1 MQTQRLTTLINP
13 SHVEQL
19 LDSYVSES
27 GVLPSDAR
35 KRVGWDNLPVE
46 LRHFAAQAVV
56 DGYVCSVWTDGDS
69 NWFFAGSLA
78 LERARE
84 VGRPVL
90 EVLRCDDIRHARASC
105 FVARLPDGSWSQCG
119 NY

>member
-1 MQTQRLTTLINP
+1 MQTQRLATLVHP
-13 SHVEQL
+13 THVEQC

-27 GVLPSDAR
+27 GTLPSYAR
-35 KRVGWDNLPVE
+35 KRVGWQDLPAE
-46 LRHFAAQAVV
+46 LRHFAAQAVA

-78 LERARE
+78 LDRARE

-90 EVLRCDDIRHARASC
+90 EVHRCDDIRNARNRVLAT
-105 FVARLPDGSWSQCG
+105 RLPDGTWCHCSD
-119 NY
+119 